1 MKLIGNPHYRSW
13 KDWIVE
19 QMKKMG
25 KNSFEEERKHEESP
39 VELIIHKLSALNNQ
53 IITCILLYD
62 WVEWIDVKEKPLTP
76 WPCHQPTEKEIEQ
89 VQTEDK
95 SMPYQL
101 DSEVLNSE
109 DYNYVYSTV
118 HG

>member
-39 VELIIHKLSALNNQ
+39 VELIIHKLSSLNNQ

-62 WVEWIDVKEKPLTP
+62 
-76 WPCHQPTEKEIEQ
+76 
-89 VQTEDK
+89 
-95 SMPYQL
+95 
-101 DSEVLNSE
+101 
-109 DYNYVYSTV
+109 
-118 HG
+118 